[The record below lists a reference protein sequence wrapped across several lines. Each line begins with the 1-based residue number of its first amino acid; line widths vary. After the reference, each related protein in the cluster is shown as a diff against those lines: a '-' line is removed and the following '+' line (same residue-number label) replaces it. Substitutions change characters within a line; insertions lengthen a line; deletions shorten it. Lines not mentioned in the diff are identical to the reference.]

1 MARRNLIEIDGRR
14 FWSTIERSGEIGRG
28 RASGLKRL
36 ALSDSDKEMRDEF
49 VAWCKDAGCAVTV
62 DQVGSIFARRKGT
75 DDSLPPVMIGSHL
88 DTQIAGGRYDGIVGV
103 LAGLEIVRT
112 LEDRGIET
120 KRPIE
125 VACWTNEEGARFTP
139 AMTASGAFA
148 GLYTVDYVHGLKDDD
163 GVTFGQ
169 ELARTGY
176 LGKTPVGGRP
186 LDSYFELHIEQ
197 GPILDAE
204 KVPVGVVVKGYT
216 SHGALVEVFGENAHT
231 GPTPMA
237 KRRNALYGASLLV
250 TAVHEIGWTRADT
263 DGKGNCSRLVCSP
276 NKFGILPD
284 YAQVPLDVRH
294 PDPKVAAEMFAELK
308 EAIAASAKR
317 ANVEMKIAA
326 TWSFGDEKF
335 DPELVSLIKDSAGA
349 LGVPHREIMSQAGHD
364 AYYISRVAPMALIFT
379 PCRDG
384 ITHNEAEH
392 AELDYT
398 APGVN
403 VLLNAVLA
411 RANR

>member
-1 MARRNLIEIDGRR
+1 MERRNLIEIDGKRL
-14 FWSTIERSGEIGRG
+14 WSTVLRSSEIGPGKRG
-28 RASGLKRL
+28 GMRRL
-36 ALSDSDKEMRDEF
+36 ALSDSDKVMRDQF
-49 VAWCKDAGCAVTV
+49 VAWAKEDGCAVTV
-62 DQVGSIFARRKGT
+62 DQVGTIFARRKGRE
-75 DDSLPPVMIGSHL
+75 DLPPVVIGSHL
-88 DTQIAGGRYDGIVGV
+88 DTQIAGGRYDGVLGV
-103 LAGLEIVRT
+103 LAGLEVIRT
-112 LEDRGIET
+112 LNDRAVAT
-120 KRPIE
+120 RRPIE

-169 ELARTGY
+169 ELKRIGY
-176 LGKTPVGGRP
+176 LGDTQVGGRP

-216 SHGALVEVFGENAHT
+216 SYGCLAEIFGENAHT
-231 GPTPMA
+231 GPTPME

-250 TAVHEIGWTRADT
+250 TAVHEIGWKRADT

-294 PDPKVAAEMFAELK
+294 SDAKVAAEMFAELK
-308 EAIAASAKR
+308 QAIADSAKR
-317 ANVEMKIAA
+317 ANVEIKIAA

-335 DPELVSLIKDSAGA
+335 DPALVSLIKDSADA
-349 LGVPHREIMSQAGHD
+349 LGVPCREIMSQAGHD

-384 ITHNEAEH
+384 ITHNESEH
-392 AELDYT
+392 TTLEDSV
-398 APGVN
+398 PGVN